1 MAEEKS
7 PFDNIDKEFTLV
19 NRPFEPELGDDIEV
33 ELPTETVVNEDGSVD
48 VGPEDAVK
56 PEMGFGSNLVQA
68 LSEDELAGISSMV
81 LEKVDED
88 KSEMP
93 KFNIQLNHVQRNSE
107 NQNQQEEI
115 NPFQVNLK
123 DRAIYN
129 LIWSLACFQK
139 RF

>member
-1 MAEEKS
+1 M
-7 PFDNIDKEFTLV
+7 DL
-19 NRPFEPELGDDIEV
+19 DDFQI
-33 ELPTETVVNEDGSVD
+33 
-48 VGPEDAVK
+48 K
-56 PEMGFGSNLVQA
+56 
-68 LSEDELAGISSMV
+68 
-81 LEKVDED
+81 KVDED

-129 LIWSLACFQK
+129 LVCKLVRFSLNSDSCQWNRIHEVGKDSWKK
-139 RF
+139 REVGKF

>member
-1 MAEEKS
+1 M
-7 PFDNIDKEFTLV
+7 DL
-19 NRPFEPELGDDIEV
+19 DDFQI
-33 ELPTETVVNEDGSVD
+33 
-48 VGPEDAVK
+48 K
-56 PEMGFGSNLVQA
+56 
-68 LSEDELAGISSMV
+68 
-81 LEKVDED
+81 KVDED

-129 LIWSLACFQK
+129 LVCKLVRFSLNSDSCQ
-139 RF
+139 

>member
-1 MAEEKS
+1 M
-7 PFDNIDKEFTLV
+7 DL
-19 NRPFEPELGDDIEV
+19 DDFQI
-33 ELPTETVVNEDGSVD
+33 
-48 VGPEDAVK
+48 K
-56 PEMGFGSNLVQA
+56 
-68 LSEDELAGISSMV
+68 
-81 LEKVDED
+81 KVDED

-129 LIWSLACFQK
+129 LVCKLVRFSLNRSWRGQLEK
-139 RF
+139 TRSWKVLILKV